1 MKESIAELTPEQR
14 ARFRWD
20 DAFEDSTGQN

>member
-1 MKESIAELTPEQR
+1 MRESIAELTPEQR

-20 DAFEDSTGQN
+20 DAFDDLSGRN